1 MVERNLY
8 KYMSSPE
15 IALDTIAELIAYQAP
30 IREHDKWLR
39 ACIELGYIKA
49 GEEE

>member
-1 MVERNLY
+1 MNLY
-8 KYMSSPE
+8 MYMSSPQ

-30 IREHDKWLR
+30 LKEQDKWLQ
-39 ACIELGYIKA
+39 ACKELGYIEA